1 MEMVWKLLAGIEDG
15 FDNGWLLI
23 RADAGSLLFS
33 LRLLC
38 AFCSVR
44 TSKSLER
51 SLSLLAYLE
60 LTLMDQLDEALPD
73 PLKLVWAARGDPS
86 ASRRSF

>member
-23 RADAGSLLFS
+23 RADAGSLLFP

-38 AFCSVR
+38 AFA
-44 TSKSLER
+44 
-51 SLSLLAYLE
+51 LSEPPNHGKEPFIACVPGA
-60 LTLMDQLDEALPD
+60 DFNGPI
-73 PLKLVWAARGDPS
+73 G
-86 ASRRSF
+86 